1 MSEEITRS
9 CIDCGTESCHKM
21 DGKFPPFCLTT
32 HMDESVLQEAMRLY
46 MESEE
51 NHKVATISAEVE
63 TDYYCQATR
72 IQETVEFARRMGYK
86 KIGIANCLGLLREAR
101 VAAQIFRNAGFE
113 VYGVGCKVGAQAK
126 ETIGIPE
133 KCKVTGANMCN
144 PILQAKLLNARKT
157 DLNVL
162 IGLCVGHDSMFYKYS
177 DALVTTLVVKDRV
190 LGHNPVAGLYLTNSY
205 YRKLLDLKE

>member
-1 MSEEITRS
+1 MSEETIRS
-9 CIDCGTESCHKM
+9 CIDCGTESCNFM

-32 HMDESVLQEAMRLY
+32 HMDEAVLQEAMNLY
-46 MESEE
+46 TEDEE
-51 NHKVATISAEVE
+51 NYKVATVSAEVE

-113 VYGVGCKVGAQAK
+113 VYGVGCKVGAQPK

-133 KCKVTGANMCN
+133 KCKATGVNMCN
-144 PILQAKLLNARKT
+144 PILQAKLLNAQKT
-157 DLNVL
+157 ELNVL

-190 LGHNPVAGLYLTNSY
+190 LGHNPVAGLQLTNSY
-205 YRKLLDLKE
+205 YRKLLDL